1 MGSFP
6 LEGFNQP
13 AFALKKF
20 QTGLNEADRAVPA
33 PVFGGDPDSV
43 VAVFG
48 SDAGLQD
55 SVG

>member
-1 MGSFP
+1 MDP
-6 LEGFNQP
+6 LGGFNQP

-33 PVFGGDPDSV
+33 PVF
-43 VAVFG
+43 VFE
-48 SDAGLQD
+48 SDVGLQD